1 MLPFKRLQK
10 MNTIGNL
17 WIYILSLLKKRS
29 VYGYELQKVIF
40 ENFGFTPG
48 KITSY
53 RVLYRLEEEGFV
65 KSKTK
70 KMRRVYEITEKGKK
84 EVKGAKEFFKNLTEI
99 IQ

>member
-17 WIYILSLLKKRS
+17 WIYILSLLKKRQ

-40 ENFGFTPG
+40 KNFGFTPG

-53 RVLYRLEEEGFV
+53 RVLYRLEKDGFV
-65 KSKTK
+65 KSKTI
-70 KMRRVYEITEKGKK
+70 KMKRVYGITKKGEK
-84 EVKGAKEFFKNLTEI
+84 ELREAKGFYKNLIKI
-99 IQ
+99 IK

>member
-1 MLPFKRLQK
+1 MLPSKRLQK

-17 WIYILSLLKKRS
+17 WIYILSLLKKRQ

-53 RVLYRLEEEGFV
+53 RVLYRLEEDGFV

-70 KMRRVYEITEKGKK
+70 EMKRVYEITEKGKK
-84 EVKGAKEFFKNLTEI
+84 ELKEAKEFYKNLTKI